1 MLHCTVGRAI
11 LRWLFV
17 IFGGN
22 ELLPYVGS
30 SLGRIERTRVMMSC
44 WRAGF
49 PLHHGTPT
57 VDSTLF
63 CFVYVEICQSWML
76 ANVHIQFSIQLS
88 MYVV

>member
-11 LRWLFV
+11 LRLLFV
-17 IFGGN
+17 ISGGN
-22 ELLPYVGS
+22 ELLSYVGS
-30 SLGRIERTRVMMSC
+30 SLGRIERTRVMMS
-44 WRAGF
+44 WRVGF

-63 CFVYVEICQSWML
+63 RLRRDLSIMF